1 MRIVFFGTPEF
12 AAFSLKKMLESGF
25 QVVAVVTA
33 ADKPA
38 GRGMKLQ
45 ESAVKKVALEY
56 GLPLLQPV
64 KLKDPAFLE
73 ELRGL
78 KADLGVVIAF
88 RMMPETVWS
97 MPRMGTF
104 NLHASL
110 LPQYRGA
117 APINH
122 ALINGETKTGVT
134 TFFLKHEIDTG
145 DIVLQREVPVLPDD
159 DCGVLHDRLMH
170 EGADLV
176 IETLRLVETGH
187 WPEKP
192 QVLTGTEKPA
202 PKLNREFC
210 MLNPE
215 DNVQSNHNKVRGLSP
230 YPAAWIPLTD
240 GPMKIL
246 KTRANAGIPSVGGQV
261 DTNLAA
267 AGKQLYYKCQDG
279 WLELLRIQPA
289 GKPAM
294 DAAAY
299 LNGLAN
305 KKNS

>member
-12 AAFSLKKMLESGF
+12 AAFSLKKMLDSGF

-33 ADKPA
+33 TDKPA

-45 ESAVKKVALEY
+45 ESAVKKVALQY

-64 KLKDPAFLE
+64 KLKDPVFLD
-73 ELRGL
+73 ELRGFN
-78 KADLGVVIAF
+78 ADLGVVIAF
-88 RMMPETVWS
+88 RMMPEVVWS
-97 MPRMGTF
+97 MPRLGTF

-122 ALINGETKTGVT
+122 ALINGEKLTGVT

-145 DIVLQREVPVLPDD
+145 DIVLQQEVPIFPED
-159 DCGVLHDRLMH
+159 DCGILHDRLMQT
-170 EGADLV
+170 GADLV
-176 IETLRLVETGH
+176 IETLRMVEKGN

-202 PKLNREFC
+202 PKLSREFC
-210 MLNPE
+210 MLSPE
-215 DNVQSNHNKVRGLSP
+215 ENVLTNHHKVRGLSP
-230 YPAAWIPLTD
+230 YPAAWIPLPE

-246 KTRANAGIPSVGGQV
+246 KTNPEPQINKVPETTGGNLGISGR
-261 DTNLAA
+261 
-267 AGKQLYYKCQDG
+267 QLFYGCADG
-279 WLELLRIQPA
+279 WLELLRVQPA

-294 DAAAY
+294 DASSFV
-299 LNGLAN
+299 NGMVN
-305 KKNS
+305 KI